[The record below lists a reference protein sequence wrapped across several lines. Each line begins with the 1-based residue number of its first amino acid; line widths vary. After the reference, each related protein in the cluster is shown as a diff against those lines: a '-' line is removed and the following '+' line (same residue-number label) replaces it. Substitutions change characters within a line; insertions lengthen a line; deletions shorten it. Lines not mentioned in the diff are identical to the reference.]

1 MKAIKI
7 LTMAALQRQ
16 FLPAAPVRMNW
27 HRTIIQWIMW
37 CELQQA

>member
-1 MKAIKI
+1 MKAIKT
-7 LTMAALQRQ
+7 LAMAALATAV
-16 FLPAAPVRMNW
+16 LPAAPVRMNW